1 MLKLQGQFLFLH
13 VMVPWELADLQSH
26 LVSTMVVTGMQGEN
40 SVMSDKEKE
49 INNAVVLK
57 LERKCFE
64 RF

>member
-1 MLKLQGQFLFLH
+1 MKLQGQFLFLH
-13 VMVPWELADLQSH
+13 VMVLWELADLQSH
-26 LVSTMVVTGMQGEN
+26 LVSAMVVTGMQGEN